1 MISKEKHGPWAVIAG
16 GSEGVGESF
25 ARKLAEAGLNLII
38 IARKTSALEQTAATL
53 RKSAGVEVR
62 TIGADLLQ
70 PGTVERIIEETRD
83 LEVGL
88 LAFVAAAA
96 GEMRPFIER
105 SLEDVMIP
113 VQMSVIVQTALIHH
127 YAPQMAKRRR
137 GGIIVVSSMAGNAGT
152 VKLSSYGGA
161 KAYTQVLA
169 EALWAE
175 LKPYGVDVLCLVLGS
190 TATPGRARSSSKGSG
205 MPVLTADEVVQ
216 HGLDMLGESPVEVPP
231 PLAQIFRDTCALPRA
246 PVIEEKAKMMG
257 GAPAPQDG

>member
-1 MISKEKHGPWAVIAG
+1 MISKVRYGPWAVVAG

-25 ARKLAEAGLNLII
+25 ARKLAEAGLNLVLV
-38 IARKTSALEQTAATL
+38 ARKNAALEETAAAL
-53 RKSAGVEVR
+53 RKSTGVEIR

-70 PGTVERIIEETRD
+70 PETTRRIIDETRE

-105 SLEDVMIP
+105 TLEDVMIP
-113 VQMSVIVQTALIHH
+113 VQMSVIAQTALIHH
-127 YAPQMAKRRR
+127 YAPKMAARGR
-137 GGIIVVSSMAGNAGT
+137 GGIIVVSSLAGNAGT
-152 VKLSSYGGA
+152 ANLSSYGGA

-175 LKPYGVDVLCLVLGS
+175 LKPHGVDVLCLVLGS
-190 TATPGRARSSSKGSG
+190 TATPGRARSASRGSG

-216 HGLDMLGESPVEVPP
+216 HGLDMLGKSPVEVPP
-231 PLAQIFRDTCALPRA
+231 PLDQVFRDTCALPRA
-246 PVIEEKAKMMG
+246 PVVEAKAKLMQ
-257 GAPAPQDG
+257 AARPAT